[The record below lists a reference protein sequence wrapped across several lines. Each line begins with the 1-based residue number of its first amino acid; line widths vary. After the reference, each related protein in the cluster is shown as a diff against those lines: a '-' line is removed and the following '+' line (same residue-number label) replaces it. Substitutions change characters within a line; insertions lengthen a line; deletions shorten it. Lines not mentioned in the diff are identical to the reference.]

1 MTRAIRVVVALV
13 LAFSLAGC
21 AGSAEPKSKAL
32 PDLTVKGFRDDP
44 ALDLGKVKG
53 PMIINFWQ
61 YVCPPCRDEMPLI
74 EDFHQQYGDQVQV
87 VGVDYMDFQESLA
100 GELAD
105 SSGVTYPLVADP
117 GGDLNGA
124 GGIPAIRALPFWLV
138 IDENGDVVHSE
149 ASEMKSVDDITAMVE
164 DNLGL
169 TL

>member
-1 MTRAIRVVVALV
+1 MSRVVRAVASLV
-13 LAFSLAGC
+13 LLLSLVGC
-21 AGSAEPKSKAL
+21 AGASEPESKAL

-61 YVCPPCRDEMPLI
+61 YVCAPCRDEMPLI
-74 EDFHQQYGDQVQV
+74 EEFHQQFGDQVDV
-87 VGVDYMDFQESLA
+87 VGVDYQDFQESLA
-100 GELAD
+100 GDLAD
-105 SSGVTYPLVADP
+105 SSGVTYPLVTDP

-138 IDENGDVVHSE
+138 IDANGDVVHSE
-149 ASEMKSVDDITAMVE
+149 ASEMKSVDDIAAMVE